1 MNAIAFCI
9 AAGLAACG
17 SASAYAQTS
26 PDTNNSGQPTIS
38 TTAAAAT
45 TTQAQTTPYNGG
57 WVPPYGEPVHEKTR
71 AEVYQELIQAEKDG
85 QLDYLNST
93 LYAH

>member
-9 AAGLAACG
+9 AAGLVACV

-26 PDTNNSGQPTIS
+26 PDTNNSAQPTTS
-38 TTAAAAT
+38 TTTAAN
-45 TTQAQTTPYNGG
+45 TTPYNGS